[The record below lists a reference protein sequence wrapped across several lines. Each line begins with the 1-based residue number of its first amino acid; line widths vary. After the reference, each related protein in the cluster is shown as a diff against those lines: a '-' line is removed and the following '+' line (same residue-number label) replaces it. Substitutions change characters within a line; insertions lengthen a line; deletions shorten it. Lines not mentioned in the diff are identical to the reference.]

1 MAHWLHDAAY
11 KKQTRL
17 FAEKEDGNRRQE
29 VKDRGGGS
37 GGEGGGGG
45 SEWAE
50 RMNEYGGKNGRRD
63 GQ

>member
-50 RMNEYGGKNGRRD
+50 RMNK
-63 GQ
+63 